1 MLYFSDKICY
11 YNLLSRMERNMNWTE
26 ICIKV
31 KNEHKEQAE
40 AIANMAV
47 PYGIYV
53 EDYSDIIE
61 QSWEIAHVDL
71 IEQELLDRDRSSVI
85 IHLYI
90 SEEDNATERAEY
102 IKELLTAS
110 KIPFEMVSDSVND
123 STWADGWKK
132 FFKCTEIGNK
142 LVIRPSWEEYDNS
155 DGRKVLS
162 IDPGAAFG
170 TGTHATTSLCLQI
183 LEEHI
188 NEDSTVLDIG
198 CGSGILAIAGVL
210 LGAESAVGVDIDAQ
224 SVKVAKDN
232 AGINDVVSKTEFL
245 VGNLA
250 DKITD
255 KYSVVCANIV
265 ADVILMLLENVE
277 DFMTEDGILITSGI
291 INIRKDDIIN
301 GFKKFGFEILE
312 EHNKDNWYAFVCRK
326 GK

>member
-1 MLYFSDKICY
+1 
-11 YNLLSRMERNMNWTE
+11 MNWTE

-31 KNEHKEQAE
+31 KNEYKEQAE

-71 IEQELLDRDRSSVI
+71 IEQELLDRDRSSVV

-110 KIPFEMVSDSVND
+110 KIPFEMVSDTVND

-132 FFKCTEIGNK
+132 FFKCTEIGNR
-142 LVIRPSWEEYDNS
+142 LVIRPSWEEYDNA

-188 NEDSTVLDIG
+188 NKDSTVLDIG

-210 LGAESAVGVDIDAQ
+210 LGAKSAVGVDIDAQ

-232 AGINDVVSKTEFL
+232 AVINDVASKTEFL

-291 INIRKDDIIN
+291 INIRKDDIID